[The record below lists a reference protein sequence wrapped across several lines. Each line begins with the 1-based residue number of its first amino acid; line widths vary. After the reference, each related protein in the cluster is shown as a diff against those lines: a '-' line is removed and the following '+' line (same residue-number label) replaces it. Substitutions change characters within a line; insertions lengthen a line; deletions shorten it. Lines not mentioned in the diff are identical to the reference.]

1 MLLEKLKSNTTINAQ
16 EIAKLVE
23 LTSNTQNNIEALVKL
38 NAETAANVVDK
49 ANLAYSK
56 SKVIFLVVS
65 ILLTAIS
72 VITALAITRLLRNSI
87 KQVNILAERLSKY
100 DFTAETDDE
109 GKNEF
114 TEMNRSLKTVIENIK
129 EAIRTVKK
137 M

>member
-1 MLLEKLKSNTTINAQ
+1 M
-16 EIAKLVE
+16 
-23 LTSNTQNNIEALVKL
+23 
-38 NAETAANVVDK
+38 
-49 ANLAYSK
+49 
-56 SKVIFLVVS
+56 
-65 ILLTAIS
+65 
-72 VITALAITRLLRNSI
+72 